1 MAGQFCFCG
10 DVHRGADAGVGK
22 DGGGG
27 LLGCAGGVFFIVDGD
42 AGEQG
47 AVEDASFGWGALVVE
62 VVEEFGEPVQA
73 CSGRGVGV
81 GDVAMPVSFREPVH
95 RVEEP
100 TRCPAVGQ
108 S

>member
-10 DVHRGADAGVGK
+10 ELRRG
-22 DGGGG
+22 
-27 LLGCAGGVFFIVDGD
+27 VDGD

-47 AVEDASFGWGALVVE
+47 AVEDASFGWVALVVE